1 MASFDIDTLRLL
13 QTVPEVRIRTEKH
26 PDTAVITW
34 VVAAGGEVYLRSVR
48 GAKGRWYQDLKAG
61 GPAFLEV
68 QGRQIAVQAIPAGD
82 AESID
87 RASRA
92 YLTKYRSSPYAE
104 PMVHAEVLP
113 TTLRLEPRDTAPF
126 SVP

>member
-1 MASFDIDTLRLL
+1 MASFDTDTLRLL

-34 VVAAGGEVYLRSVR
+34 VVTAGDEVYLRSVR

-61 GPAFLEV
+61 GPALLEV

-87 RASRA
+87 RASRE
-92 YLTKYRSSPYAE
+92 YLAKYRNSPYAE
-104 PMVHAEVLP
+104 PMVRVEVLP
-113 TTLRLEPRDTAPF
+113 TTLRLEPRT
-126 SVP
+126 

>member
-1 MASFDIDTLRLL
+1 MPSFDTDTLRLL
-13 QTVPEVRIRTEKH
+13 QTVQEVTIRTEKH

-34 VVAAGGEVYLRSVR
+34 VVTAGDEVYLRSVR

-61 GPAFLEV
+61 GPALLEV

-87 RASRA
+87 RASRQ

-104 PMVHAEVLP
+104 PMVRAEVLS
-113 TTLRLEPRDTAPF
+113 TTLRLEPRT
-126 SVP
+126 